1 MDERGPGPGPGP
13 EPEQGLAAEGTRG
26 HIHGYVMGREWGGGG
41 ERGEA
46 GKGRERELG
55 IDWEWLNGNGNER

>member
-26 HIHGYVMGREWGGGG
+26 HIHGYVMGRDWGGGG
-41 ERGEA
+41 GEA
-46 GKGRERELG
+46 GKGREGKGNLEL
-55 IDWEWLNGNGNER
+55 IGNG